1 MIKTN
6 KTALITGA
14 SGGIGY
20 ELAKLFAH
28 DHCNL
33 VLVARSGSKLAQL
46 RDEMQRQFGI
56 TAKAVTMDLA
66 SPSAPQQLFDQLQK
80 DGIAIDALVN
90 NAAYGKFGPFAEMPL
105 EDVTGQIELNIVG
118 LSTLTRLFLPG
129 MIARKSGKILNI
141 ASTAGFQPGPLMAVY
156 YASKAY
162 VISFSEAIANE
173 LKGSGVS
180 VTCLCP
186 GPTNTGFQSRAG
198 VENSRLFKQFGPM
211 DAKTV
216 ARDGYRALMKGKTL
230 TISGFKN
237 LMLAESVRIAPR
249 KLATAISRWVAE
261 EKN

>member
-1 MIKTN
+1 MKN
-6 KTALITGA
+6 ALITGA

-28 DHCNL
+28 DHYNVIL
-33 VLVARSGSKLAQL
+33 IARSAAKLSQL
-46 RDEMQRQFGI
+46 ADELQRQFGT
-56 TAKAVTMDLA
+56 TAKAVTLDLA
-66 SPSAPQQLFDQLQK
+66 VPGAPQQLFDQLK
-80 DGIAIDALVN
+80 ETPIDVLVN
-90 NAAYGKFGPFAEMPL
+90 NAAYGIYGELAAQKP
-105 EDVTGQIELNIVG
+105 EDISGQIELNIAA
-118 LSTLTRLFLPG
+118 LSMLTRLFVPQ
-129 MIARKSGKILNI
+129 MVERKSGKILNI
-141 ASTAGFQPGPLMAVY
+141 ASTAGFQAGPLMAVY

-186 GPTNTGFQSRAG
+186 GPTDTGFQGRAG
-198 VENSRLFKQFGPM
+198 VANSRLFKQFGPM

-216 ARDGYRALMKGKTL
+216 ARDGYRAMMKGKTL

-237 LMLAESVRIAPR
+237 LVLAETTRIAPR

-261 EKN
+261 EKK

>member
-1 MIKTN
+1 M

-28 DHCNL
+28 DHYNL
-33 VLVARSGSKLAQL
+33 VLVARSADKLSQL
-46 RDEMQRQFGI
+46 ADELQRQFNI
-56 TAKAVTMDLA
+56 TAQTITLDLGV
-66 SPSAPQQLFDQLQK
+66 PGAPKRLFEQLRETP
-80 DGIAIDALVN
+80 IDVLVN
-90 NAAYGKFGPFAEMPL
+90 NAAYGIYGELASQKP
-105 EDVTGQIELNIVG
+105 EDITGQIELNIAA
-118 LSTLTRLFLPG
+118 LSMLTRLFVPAMVG
-129 MIARKSGKILNI
+129 RKEGKILNV
-141 ASTAGFQPGPLMAVY
+141 ASTAGFQAGPLMAVY

-173 LKGSGVS
+173 LKGSGVT

-186 GPTNTGFQSRAG
+186 GPTDTGFQGRAG
-198 VENSRLFKQFGPM
+198 VANSRLFQQFGPM
-211 DAKTV
+211 SAKAV

-237 LMLAESVRIAPR
+237 RILAETTRIAPR

-261 EKN
+261 EKK

>member
-1 MIKTN
+1 M

-28 DHCNL
+28 DHYDL
-33 VLVARSGSKLAQL
+33 VLVARSADKLSQVA
-46 RDEMQRQFGI
+46 DELHRQFSV
-56 TAKAVTMDLA
+56 TAKAITMDLGL
-66 SPSAPQQLFDQLQK
+66 PGAPQQLFDQLQ
-80 DGIAIDALVN
+80 GTPIDMLVN
-90 NAAYGKFGPFAEMPL
+90 NAAYGIFGEFVTEKP
-105 EDVTGQIELNIVG
+105 EDISRQVELNIAA
-118 LSTLTRLFLPG
+118 LSLLTRLFLAP
-129 MIARKSGKILNI
+129 MVARKNGKILNV
-141 ASTAGFQPGPLMAVY
+141 ASTAGFQAGPLMAVY

-173 LKGSGVS
+173 LQDSGVT

-186 GPTNTGFQSRAG
+186 GPTDTGFQGRAG
-198 VENSRLFKQFGPM
+198 VANSRLFKQFGPM
-211 DAKTV
+211 SAKAV

-237 LMLAESVRIAPR
+237 RVLAETTRIAPR

-261 EKN
+261 EKK